1 MQHQGQSHPSWVPV
15 PMPYPPGIIAPGM
28 IPTGMVFGPAYG
40 YPSPGPIS
48 AMPTADGIRG
58 YTFGSITA
66 MPQED
71 ATVAL
76 AERLNELQLGGSR
89 GRGPPLQTHA
99 PSPYARGGVA
109 GPGPSQSQYYY
120 QAPPPLQQGRGR
132 QGRGGRG
139 TPGGPQQQTGG
150 RKPGQMQKKKRPQK
164 GLEENIKRTVYISYV
179 DCALTEENLAAFFS
193 DCGRI
198 IDCRICGDPNSAMR
212 FAFIEFSEIE
222 SAQKALEK
230 TGSLLGN
237 SPLRV
242 LPSKT
247 AIMPVNQEL
256 MPRSADEVE
265 RCSRTVYAANIDKKV
280 DKNDVRAFF
289 ESLCGKVS
297 RIRLLGD
304 YAHSTRIAFVE
315 FQHAEG
321 ALAALNC
328 SGALLGSLP
337 IRVSPSKTPVKMEGG
352 RDSDGQSS
360 SAHSQ
365 HSVPQSRVMQQ
376 PQQQHSSA
384 SQQQLP
390 RQHQAHQQSQQQVD
404 VQGQAA
410 D

>member
-1 MQHQGQSHPSWVPV
+1 MHQGQNAQAWVPV
-15 PMPYPPGIIAPGM
+15 PMPYPPGIMAPGM
-28 IPTGMVFGPAYG
+28 IPPGMVFGPAYG
-40 YPSPGPIS
+40 YPSPGPMS
-48 AMPTADGIRG
+48 AMPTADALRG
-58 YTFGSITA
+58 YAFAGMAA

-71 ATVAL
+71 ATAAL
-76 AERLNELQLGGSR
+76 AERLNELQLGSSR
-89 GRGPPLQTHA
+89 GRSSAMSAHA
-99 PSPYARGGVA
+99 PGPFARGGAA
-109 GPGPSQSQYYY
+109 GPGPSQTQYFY
-120 QAPPPLQQGRGR
+120 QAGPPLQHGRPR
-132 QGRGGRG
+132 QGRAGRGAPAHLAGGRG
-139 TPGGPQQQTGG
+139 Q
-150 RKPGQMQKKKRPQK
+150 GQSQKKKRPQK
-164 GLEENIKRTVYISYV
+164 GLEDNIKRTVYISYV
-179 DCALTEENLAAFFS
+179 DCTLTEENLAAFFS

-212 FAFIEFSEIE
+212 FAFIEFLEVE
-222 SAQKALEK
+222 YAQKALEK
-230 TGSLLGN
+230 TGSVLGS

-256 MPRSADEVE
+256 MPRSPDEVE

-315 FQHAEG
+315 FHHAEG

-337 IRVSPSKTPVKMEGG
+337 IRVSPSKTPVKVDGS

-365 HSVPQSRVMQQ
+365 HSVPPSRHIPQQQQ
-376 PQQQHSSA
+376 PQQQLLQPA
-384 SQQQLP
+384 AQQQAP
-390 RQHQAHQQSQQQVD
+390 QEQALD
-404 VQGQAA
+404 
-410 D
+410 

>member
-1 MQHQGQSHPSWVPV
+1 MQQNAQTWVPV
-15 PMPYPPGIIAPGM
+15 PYPPYPPGPMASM
-28 IPTGMVFGPAYG
+28 A
-40 YPSPGPIS
+40 S
-48 AMPTADGIRG
+48 ADGLRG
-58 YTFGSITA
+58 YAFGGMAS

-71 ATVAL
+71 ATD
-76 AERLNELQLGGSR
+76 RLNELQLGGTR
-89 GRGPPLQTHA
+89 GRGPSMPAHLQG
-99 PSPYARGGVA
+99 PFARGGVA
-109 GPGPSQSQYYY
+109 GPGPSQAQYYY
-120 QAPPPLQQGRGR
+120 QPGPPMQHGRGR
-132 QGRGGRG
+132 HGGRQGGRG
-139 TPGGPQQQTGG
+139 APLPQAGG
-150 RKPGQMQKKKRPQK
+150 RGPGQAQKKKRPQK
-164 GLEENIKRTVYISYV
+164 GLEDNIKRTVYISYV
-179 DCALTEENLAAFFS
+179 DCTLTEENLAAFFS
-193 DCGRI
+193 DCGQI

-212 FAFIEFSEIE
+212 FAFIEFADVEY
-222 SAQKALEK
+222 AQKALEK
-230 TGSLLGN
+230 TGSVLGN

-337 IRVSPSKTPVKMEGG
+337 IRVSPSKTPVKVEGG

-365 HSVPQSRVMQQ
+365 QSVPQSRTPPPQQQQQQMQQGQQQSQPQQ
-376 PQQQHSSA
+376 PQPVA
-384 SQQQLP
+384 AQQQ
-390 RQHQAHQQSQQQVD
+390 QQQQPA
-404 VQGQAA
+404 QGE
-410 D
+410 